1 MSVDDPYG
9 MLDRLARLERSNR
22 RWRRSTLLG
31 LGASLALLTTLYWS
45 PSQAQGPRTISAQ
58 RFVLLSPGGQAAGA
72 ALEFT
77 ARGPELALLG
87 PGERPRLRLAVDQ
100 SGPGV
105 ELLDERGGKRASLGF
120 FDGEPALVL
129 YDGGLRVRAVVS
141 MAQDRPTLVLLDEN
155 RRQVFHAP

>member
-1 MSVDDPYG
+1 MSVDDRYG
-9 MLDRLARLERSNR
+9 ILARLARLEQSNR
-22 RWRRSTLLG
+22 RWRLSTLLG
-31 LGASLALLTTLYWS
+31 LCAGIALLTTLYWS

-58 RFVLLSPGGQAAGA
+58 RFVLLSPSGQAAGA

-77 ARGPELALLG
+77 PRGPELALLG
-87 PGERPRLRLAVDQ
+87 PGERPRLRIGVDQ
-100 SGPGV
+100 TGPGI
-105 ELLDERGGKRASLGF
+105 ELLDDRGGKRASLGF

-141 MAQDRPTLVLLDEN
+141 MAQDQPKLILLDEN